1 MATRTAGTAT
11 TGNGVRST
19 LAEDEIDL
27 TTQPVRWTAPGV
39 DLAVREPEPEP
50 VEEPSVADHQHHAW
64 GMILGA
70 GAVLVIIL
78 LSSLLGILFNRV
90 DQLENQVDRLQK
102 TVQQN

>member
-1 MATRTAGTAT
+1 
-11 TGNGVRST
+11 
-19 LAEDEIDL
+19 
-27 TTQPVRWTAPGV
+27 
-39 DLAVREPEPEP
+39 
-50 VEEPSVADHQHHAW
+50 
-64 GMILGA
+64 MILGA

>member
-1 MATRTAGTAT
+1 MDTSTTGTT

-19 LAEDEIDL
+19 LTEDEIDL

-39 DLAVREPEPEP
+39 ELAVPDPEPEVIP
-50 VEEPSVADHQHHAW
+50 EPSVADHRHHAW
-64 GMILGA
+64 GMIFGA
-70 GAVLVIIL
+70 GVVLVIIL

-90 DQLENQVDRLQK
+90 DRLERQVDRLQK